1 MRATYATARVAQ
13 PLPEPDPMT
22 EIPHLDVGAPGTL
35 DVVFCRDF
43 VAESVMPA
51 RYSFAQV
58 PKGEPSADQLIKAMI
73 NFELHGLM
81 DCAYDLAVHFR
92 ERLRERLDAD
102 KAADLLLARA
112 PHARNTADVVNCLRM
127 IAQLRSLP
135 LATGS
140 RAIGFARAVFADL
153 HKRSEPTQP

>member
-1 MRATYATARVAQ
+1 MVNGGDKAGKQASWQAEPEVA
-13 PLPEPDPMT
+13 PPADEGEPS
-22 EIPHLDVGAPGTL
+22 
-35 DVVFCRDF
+35 
-43 VAESVMPA
+43 AEQGEPSA
-51 RYSFAQV
+51 EQ
-58 PKGEPSADQLIKAMI
+58 GEPSADQLIKAMI

-127 IAQLRSLP
+127 IAQLRLLP

-153 HKRSEPTQP
+153 RKRSEPTQP